1 MAYDSSVT
9 LSSIHGTLWV
19 IRSGKILMLLSL
31 ITIVFLTPDFAWA
44 RKRLKYRH
52 TLMIGAGFFGDASKF
67 GYEGLCFDYQYD
79 VREYLSISLK
89 PAFAFPDEQDSYYSH
104 LLAGINWRPFGGV
117 LPRRKSKSFGSSPY
131 LGLCFGFD
139 YFWTDPVSNNIEIEQ
154 RFGLMP
160 SIGIGYS
167 LLSFS
172 HFLFDIYAGLGLSWR
187 LFGGSGDTF
196 IAQQDVRISFGMK
209 F

>member
-1 MAYDSSVT
+1 MAYDSLVT
-9 LSSIHGTLWV
+9 LSSTHSTLWV

-31 ITIVFLTPDFAWA
+31 ITIVFLTPDFSWA

-52 TLMIGAGFFGDASKF
+52 ALMIGAGFFGDASEF

-79 VREYLSISLK
+79 VREYISISLK
-89 PAFAFPDEQDSYYSH
+89 PAFAFPDEQNSYYSH

-131 LGLCFGFD
+131 LGLCLGLD
-139 YFWTDPVSNNIEIEQ
+139 YFWTDPVSNNIEMQQ

-160 SIGIGYS
+160 TIGIGYS

-172 HFLFDIYAGLGLSWR
+172 HFLFDIYAGLGFSWS
-187 LFGGSGDTF
+187 LLGDYGDTF
-196 IAQQDVRISFGMK
+196 TVQQDVRISFGMK

>member
-1 MAYDSSVT
+1 MADNVR
-9 LSSIHGTLWV
+9 LSFSHRNNFLFSIKRL
-19 IRSGKILMLLSL
+19 SILAF
-31 ITIVFLTPDFAWA
+31 IVFVVALVPDTGWA
-44 RKRLKYRH
+44 GKKKRLKHRH
-52 TLMIGAGFFGDASKF
+52 SLMIGAGFFGDASKF

-79 VREYLSISLK
+79 VREYISISLK
-89 PAFAFPDEQDSYYSH
+89 PAFAFPDEQNSYYSH

-131 LGLCFGFD
+131 LGLCFGLD
-139 YFWTDPVSNNIEIEQ
+139 YFWTDPVSNNIEIQQ

-172 HFLFDIYAGLGLSWR
+172 HFLFDIYAGLGFSWR

>member
-1 MAYDSSVT
+1 MADNT
-9 LSSIHGTLWV
+9 LVRLLDTRKVNWLF
-19 IRSGKILMLLSL
+19 RTGKILILSFL
-31 ITIVFLTPDFAWA
+31 IVFLVSDIAWA
-44 RKRLKYRH
+44 GKKKRLKHRH
-52 TLMIGAGFFGDASKF
+52 SLMIGAGFFGNASEF

-79 VREYLSISLK
+79 VREYISISLK
-89 PAFAFPDEQDSYYSH
+89 PAFAFPDERNSYYSH

-117 LPRRKSKSFGSSPY
+117 LPQRKSKSFGSSPY
-131 LGLCFGFD
+131 LGLCFGPD
-139 YFWTDPVSNNIEIEQ
+139 YFWTDPVSNNIEIQQ

-167 LLSFS
+167 MLSFS
-172 HFLFDIYAGLGLSWR
+172 HFLFDVYAGLGLSWR

-196 IAQQDVRISFGMK
+196 TAQQDVRISFGMK